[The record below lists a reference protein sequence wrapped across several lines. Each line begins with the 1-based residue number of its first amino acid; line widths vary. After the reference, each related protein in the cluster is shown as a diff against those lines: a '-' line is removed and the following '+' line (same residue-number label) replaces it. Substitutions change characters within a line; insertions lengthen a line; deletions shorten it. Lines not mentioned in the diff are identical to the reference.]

1 MKPTD
6 LLSPNF
12 QLFEFTT
19 SPTADRNGID
29 NKPSAKEIANL
40 KKLCNEILQPARE
53 ALGPL
58 RINSGFR
65 NEALNKL
72 VKGVPTS
79 DHRLGFAADVFP
91 MDGDTR
97 RLAEWVVKN
106 CPKFDQVILEFGTP
120 PTAAMDPLERGT
132 RQPQAG
138 IEGNKGRQKDR
149 LYESSF
155 LTDRMVDVFGGR
167 AAPTPC
173 LLR

>member
-91 MDGDTR
+91 QDGDTR

-120 PTAAMDPLERGT
+120 K
-132 RQPQAG
+132 QPRW
-138 IEGNKGRQKDR
+138 IH
-149 LYESSF
+149 LS
-155 LTDRMVDVFGGR
+155 
-167 AAPTPC
+167 AAPANRKQV
-173 LLR
+173 LRATKVGKKTVYTKVVL